1 MFKKGFSIIEIII
14 TVGLTILIASLILA
28 SFNSLNNLQALDAQ
42 VDFIKS
48 TVGKIRTDALNSKNN
63 SDQSITFAT
72 TSVTFSGTTV
82 NLNSNVIL
90 SSYSTGTSTITFSR
104 ITGFPSAT
112 GTLIYIMKN
121 GNTITGTSTITINNL
136 GIIE

>member
-14 TVGLTILIASLILA
+14 TVGLTVLISSLILV
-28 SFNSLNNLQALDAQ
+28 SFNSLNNRQVLDSQ

-63 SDQSITFAT
+63 SDQSITFST
-72 TSVTFSGTTV
+72 TSIIYSNTTI

-112 GTLIYIMKN
+112 GTLIYIMKK
-121 GNTITGTSTITINNL
+121 GNTVIASSSLTINNL